1 MLQASFAFR
10 AVEPQ
15 QRLPVSL
22 GAVTRWLEKCFTM
35 LMRAIWTGSIA
46 FGLVNVPVKAYGATE
61 DHDIDLHQVHDK
73 DGGRIRYERRCE
85 VCGKKIAY
93 KDLDKAYEDGERSIV
108 LTDEDMDALP
118 ANKGREI
125 EVLQFVPAGQVD
137 PLMLEKSY
145 YLQPDSKSPKAYEL
159 LRRTLQNT
167 EKLAVVR
174 FALRQK
180 TRLGILR
187 VRSKMMVL
195 QAVMWADELRDAE
208 AVAPEKLPRIS
219 EQELKMSAALVDQYS
234 GDFTPDEFQDDY
246 QVQLQALIEAK
257 IEQGEELDTEATFGS
272 QDQDSESGEVI
283 DLMEALKR
291 SINGRNAKA
300 TAKDAKASAR
310 KKQPAKKTAAARKPA
325 KKKAAAKEASSS
337 PHKKKASGSGKKSA

>member
-1 MLQASFAFR
+1 
-10 AVEPQ
+10 
-15 QRLPVSL
+15 
-22 GAVTRWLEKCFTM
+22 
-35 LMRAIWTGSIA
+35 MRAIWTGSIA

-93 KDLDKAYEDGERSIV
+93 KDLDKAYEDGERTIV

-118 ANKGREI
+118 AEKSREI
-125 EVLQFVPAGQVD
+125 EVVQFVPASQVD

-145 YLQPDSKSPKAYEL
+145 YLQADSKSPKAYEL
-159 LRRTLQNT
+159 LRRTLQDT

-187 VRSKMMVL
+187 VRSKVMVL

-208 AVAPEKLPRIS
+208 AVAPEKSPRIS

-234 GDFTPDEFQDDY
+234 SDFTPDEFQDDY

-257 IEQGEELDTEATFGS
+257 IEQGEDLDTEATFGS
-272 QDQDSESGEVI
+272 PDQGSESGEVI

-291 SINGRNAKA
+291 SIDGRNAKA
-300 TAKDAKASAR
+300 PAKAAKDGKASA
-310 KKQPAKKTAAARKPA
+310 AKKPAAKKPA
-325 KKKAAAKEASSS
+325 KKAAAAKKPATKKATAKEASSS

>member
-1 MLQASFAFR
+1 
-10 AVEPQ
+10 
-15 QRLPVSL
+15 
-22 GAVTRWLEKCFTM
+22 
-35 LMRAIWTGSIA
+35 MRAIWTGSIA

-93 KDLDKAYEDGERSIV
+93 KDLDKAFEDGERTIV
-108 LTDEDMDALP
+108 LTDDEMAELP
-118 ANKGREI
+118 AEKSREI
-125 EVLQFVPAGQVD
+125 EVVQFVPADQID

-145 YLQPDSKSPKAYEL
+145 YLQADSTSPKAYEL
-159 LRRTLQNT
+159 LRRTLQDT

-187 VRSKMMVL
+187 VRSTTMVL

-208 AVAPEKLPRIS
+208 ALAPEKSPRIS
-219 EQELKMSAALVDQYS
+219 EQELKMSSSLVEQYS
-234 GDFTPDEFQDDY
+234 GDFTPDQFQDDY
-246 QVQLQALIEAK
+246 QVQLKKLIEAK
-257 IEQGEELDTEATFGS
+257 IEQGEQLDTEATFGEPET
-272 QDQDSESGEVI
+272 SEGSGEVI

-291 SINGRNAKA
+291 SIDGRKAK
-300 TAKDAKASAR
+300 TPNKASTEG
-310 KKQPAKKTAAARKPA
+310 KTSA
-325 KKKAAAKEASSS
+325 KKKASKKGQAKKTETKKSASSS
-337 PHKKKASGSGKKSA
+337 SGKKKASG

>member
-1 MLQASFAFR
+1 M
-10 AVEPQ
+10 P
-15 QRLPVSL
+15 
-22 GAVTRWLEKCFTM
+22 
-35 LMRAIWTGSIA
+35 MRAIWTGSIA

-93 KDLDKAYEDGERSIV
+93 KDLDKAYEDGERTIV

-118 ANKGREI
+118 AEKSREI
-125 EVLQFVPAGQVD
+125 EVVQFVPASQVD

-145 YLQPDSKSPKAYEL
+145 YLQADSQSPKAYEL
-159 LRRTLQNT
+159 LRRTLQDT

-187 VRSKMMVL
+187 VRSKVMVL

-208 AVAPEKLPRIS
+208 AVAPEKSPRIS

-234 GDFTPDEFQDDY
+234 SDFTPHEFQDDY

-257 IEQGEELDTEATFGS
+257 IEQGEDLDTEATFGS
-272 QDQDSESGEVI
+272 PDQSSESGEVI

-291 SINGRNAKA
+291 SIDGRKAKA
-300 TAKDAKASAR
+300 PAQTDEDGKAPAAKKPAAK
-310 KKQPAKKTAAARKPA
+310 KPAKKTAAKKPA
-325 KKKAAAKEASSS
+325 TKKATAKEASSS
-337 PHKKKASGSGKKSA
+337 PHKKEASGSGKKSA

>member
-1 MLQASFAFR
+1 M
-10 AVEPQ
+10 P
-15 QRLPVSL
+15 
-22 GAVTRWLEKCFTM
+22 
-35 LMRAIWTGSIA
+35 MRAIWTGSIA

-93 KDLDKAYEDGERSIV
+93 KDLDKAYEDGERTIV

-118 ANKGREI
+118 AEKSREI
-125 EVLQFVPAGQVD
+125 EVVQFVPASQVD

-145 YLQPDSKSPKAYEL
+145 YLQADSKSPKAYEL
-159 LRRTLQNT
+159 LRRTLQDT

-187 VRSKMMVL
+187 VRSKVMVL

-208 AVAPEKLPRIS
+208 AVAPEKSPRIS

-234 GDFTPDEFQDDY
+234 SDFTPDEFQDDY

-257 IEQGEELDTEATFGS
+257 IEQGEDLDTEATFGS
-272 QDQDSESGEVI
+272 PDQGSESGEVI

-291 SINGRNAKA
+291 SIDGRNAKA
-300 TAKDAKASAR
+300 PAKAAKDGKASA
-310 KKQPAKKTAAARKPA
+310 AKKPAAKKPA
-325 KKKAAAKEASSS
+325 KKAAAAKKPATKKATAKEASSS

>member
-1 MLQASFAFR
+1 M
-10 AVEPQ
+10 P
-15 QRLPVSL
+15 
-22 GAVTRWLEKCFTM
+22 
-35 LMRAIWTGSIA
+35 MRAIWTGSIA

-93 KDLDKAYEDGERSIV
+93 KDLDKAYEDGERTIV

-118 ANKGREI
+118 AEKSREI
-125 EVLQFVPAGQVD
+125 EVVQFVPASQVD

-145 YLQPDSKSPKAYEL
+145 YLQADSKSPKAYEL
-159 LRRTLQNT
+159 LRRTLQDT

-187 VRSKMMVL
+187 VRSKVMVL
-195 QAVMWADELRDAE
+195 QAVMWSDELREAE
-208 AVAPEKLPRIS
+208 AVAAEKSPRIS

-234 GDFTPDEFQDDY
+234 SDFTPDEFQDDY

-257 IEQGEELDTEATFGS
+257 IEQGEDMDTEATFGS
-272 QDQDSESGEVI
+272 QDQGSESGEVI

-291 SINGRNAKA
+291 SIDGRNAKA
-300 TAKDAKASAR
+300 PAKAAKDGKASAA
-310 KKQPAKKTAAARKPA
+310 KKSAAKKPAKKTAAPKKPA
-325 KKKAAAKEASSS
+325 TKKAAAKEASSS

>member
-1 MLQASFAFR
+1 M
-10 AVEPQ
+10 P
-15 QRLPVSL
+15 
-22 GAVTRWLEKCFTM
+22 
-35 LMRAIWTGSIA
+35 MRAIWTGSIA

-93 KDLDKAYEDGERSIV
+93 KDLDKAYEDGERTIV

-118 ANKGREI
+118 AEKSREI
-125 EVLQFVPAGQVD
+125 EVVQFVPASQVD

-145 YLQPDSKSPKAYEL
+145 YLQADSKSPKAYEL
-159 LRRTLQNT
+159 LRRTLQDT

-187 VRSKMMVL
+187 VRSKVMVL
-195 QAVMWADELRDAE
+195 QAVMWSDELRDAE
-208 AVAPEKLPRIS
+208 AVAAEKSPRIS

-234 GDFTPDEFQDDY
+234 SDFTPDEFQDDY

-257 IEQGEELDTEATFGS
+257 IEQGEDMDTEATFGS
-272 QDQDSESGEVI
+272 QDQGSESGEVI

-291 SINGRNAKA
+291 SIDGRNAKA
-300 TAKDAKASAR
+300 PAKAAKDGKASAA
-310 KKQPAKKTAAARKPA
+310 KKSAAKKPAKKTAAPKKPA
-325 KKKAAAKEASSS
+325 TKKAAAKEASSS

>member
-1 MLQASFAFR
+1 
-10 AVEPQ
+10 
-15 QRLPVSL
+15 
-22 GAVTRWLEKCFTM
+22 
-35 LMRAIWTGSIA
+35 MRAIWTGSIA

-93 KDLDKAYEDGERSIV
+93 KDLDKAYEDGERTIV

-118 ANKGREI
+118 AEKSREI
-125 EVLQFVPAGQVD
+125 EVVQFVPAGQVD

-145 YLQPDSKSPKAYEL
+145 YLQADSKSPKAYEL
-159 LRRTLQNT
+159 LRRTLQDT

-187 VRSKMMVL
+187 VRSKVMVL

-208 AVAPEKLPRIS
+208 AVAPEKSPRIS
-219 EQELKMSAALVDQYS
+219 EQELKMSASLVDQYS
-234 GDFTPDEFQDDY
+234 SDFTPDEFQDDY

-257 IEQGEELDTEATFGS
+257 IEQGEDLDTEATFGS
-272 QDQDSESGEVI
+272 PDQDSESGEVI

-291 SINGRNAKA
+291 SIDGRNAKA
-300 TAKDAKASAR
+300 PAKAAKDG
-310 KKQPAKKTAAARKPA
+310 KTAAAEKPAAKKPA
-325 KKKAAAKEASSS
+325 KKPAKKAAAAKKPATKKATAKEASSS

>member
-1 MLQASFAFR
+1 M
-10 AVEPQ
+10 P
-15 QRLPVSL
+15 
-22 GAVTRWLEKCFTM
+22 
-35 LMRAIWTGSIA
+35 MRAIWTGSIA

-61 DHDIDLHQVHDK
+61 DHDIDLHQVHDR

-93 KDLDKAYEDGERSIV
+93 KDLDKAYEDGERTIV

-118 ANKGREI
+118 AEKSREI
-125 EVLQFVPAGQVD
+125 EVVQFIPADQVD

-145 YLQPDSKSPKAYEL
+145 YLQADSKSPKAYEL
-159 LRRTLQNT
+159 LRRTLENT

-187 VRSKMMVL
+187 VRSKVMVL

-208 AVAPEKLPRIS
+208 QVAPEKSPRIS

-234 GDFTPDEFQDDY
+234 TDFTPEEFQDDY
-246 QVQLQALIEAK
+246 QLQLQALIEAK

-272 QDQDSESGEVI
+272 EERGSDSGEVI

-291 SINGRNAKA
+291 SIEGRKSKA
-300 TAKDAKASAR
+300 GSKAEQG
-310 KKQPAKKTAAARKPA
+310 KELPAKKAPAKKSEAKRTAAARKPA

>member
-1 MLQASFAFR
+1 
-10 AVEPQ
+10 
-15 QRLPVSL
+15 
-22 GAVTRWLEKCFTM
+22 
-35 LMRAIWTGSIA
+35 MRAIWTGSIA

-93 KDLDKAYEDGERSIV
+93 KDLDKAYEDGERTIV

-118 ANKGREI
+118 AEKSREI
-125 EVLQFVPAGQVD
+125 EVVQFVPASQVD

-145 YLQPDSKSPKAYEL
+145 YLQADSKSPKAYEL
-159 LRRTLQNT
+159 LRRTLQDT

-187 VRSKMMVL
+187 VRSKVMVL

-208 AVAPEKLPRIS
+208 AVAPEKSPRIS

-234 GDFTPDEFQDDY
+234 SDFTPHEFQDDY

-257 IEQGEELDTEATFGS
+257 IEQGEDLDTEATFGS
-272 QDQDSESGEVI
+272 PDQSSESGEVI

-291 SINGRNAKA
+291 SIDGRKAKA
-300 TAKDAKASAR
+300 PAKAAKDGKASA
-310 KKQPAKKTAAARKPA
+310 AKKPAAKKPA
-325 KKKAAAKEASSS
+325 KKAAAATKPATKKATAKEASSS

>member
-1 MLQASFAFR
+1 M
-10 AVEPQ
+10 P
-15 QRLPVSL
+15 
-22 GAVTRWLEKCFTM
+22 
-35 LMRAIWTGSIA
+35 MRAIWTGSIA

-85 VCGKKIAY
+85 ACGKKIAY
-93 KDLDKAYEDGERSIV
+93 KDLDKAYEDGERTIV

-118 ANKGREI
+118 AEKSREI
-125 EVLQFVPAGQVD
+125 EVVQFVPAGQVD

-145 YLQPDSKSPKAYEL
+145 YLQADSKSPKAYEL
-159 LRRTLQNT
+159 LRRTLQET

-187 VRSKMMVL
+187 VRSKVMVL
-195 QAVMWADELRDAE
+195 QAVMWSDELRDAE
-208 AVAPEKLPRIS
+208 AVAAEKSPRIS

-234 GDFTPDEFQDDY
+234 SDFTPDEFQDDY

-257 IEQGEELDTEATFGS
+257 IEQGEDLDTEATFGS
-272 QDQDSESGEVI
+272 PDQGSESGEVI

-291 SINGRNAKA
+291 SIDGRNAKA
-300 TAKDAKASAR
+300 PAKAAKDGKASAA
-310 KKQPAKKTAAARKPA
+310 KKSAAKKPAKKAAAAKKPA
-325 KKKAAAKEASSS
+325 TKKAAAKEASSS

>member
-1 MLQASFAFR
+1 M
-10 AVEPQ
+10 P
-15 QRLPVSL
+15 
-22 GAVTRWLEKCFTM
+22 
-35 LMRAIWTGSIA
+35 MRAIWTGSIA

-93 KDLDKAYEDGERSIV
+93 KDLDKAYEDGERTIV

-118 ANKGREI
+118 AEKSREI
-125 EVLQFVPAGQVD
+125 EVVQFVPASQVD

-145 YLQPDSKSPKAYEL
+145 YLQADSKSPKAYEL
-159 LRRTLQNT
+159 LRRTLQDT

-187 VRSKMMVL
+187 VRSKVMVL

-208 AVAPEKLPRIS
+208 AVAPEKSPRIS

-234 GDFTPDEFQDDY
+234 SDFTPHEFQDDY

-257 IEQGEELDTEATFGS
+257 IEQGEDLDTEATFGS
-272 QDQDSESGEVI
+272 PDQSSESGEVI

-291 SINGRNAKA
+291 SIDGRKAKA
-300 TAKDAKASAR
+300 PAKAAKDGKAAAAKKPAA
-310 KKQPAKKTAAARKPA
+310 KKPAKKTAAKKPA
-325 KKKAAAKEASSS
+325 TKKATAKEASSS

>member
-1 MLQASFAFR
+1 
-10 AVEPQ
+10 
-15 QRLPVSL
+15 
-22 GAVTRWLEKCFTM
+22 
-35 LMRAIWTGSIA
+35 MRAIWTGSIA

-93 KDLDKAYEDGERSIV
+93 KDLDKAYEDGERTIV

-118 ANKGREI
+118 AEKSREI
-125 EVLQFVPAGQVD
+125 EVVQFVPASQVD

-145 YLQPDSKSPKAYEL
+145 YLQADSKSPKAYEL
-159 LRRTLQNT
+159 LRRTLQDT

-187 VRSKMMVL
+187 VRSKVMVL

-208 AVAPEKLPRIS
+208 AVAPEKSPRIS

-234 GDFTPDEFQDDY
+234 SDFTPHEFQDDY

-257 IEQGEELDTEATFGS
+257 IEQGEDLDTEATFGS
-272 QDQDSESGEVI
+272 PDQGSESGEVI

-291 SINGRNAKA
+291 SIDGRKAKA
-300 TAKDAKASAR
+300 PAKAAKDGKAAAAKKPAA
-310 KKQPAKKTAAARKPA
+310 KKTAAKKPAAKKPAAKKTAAAKKPA
-325 KKKAAAKEASSS
+325 TKKPATKKATAKEASSS

>member
-1 MLQASFAFR
+1 
-10 AVEPQ
+10 
-15 QRLPVSL
+15 
-22 GAVTRWLEKCFTM
+22 
-35 LMRAIWTGSIA
+35 MRAIWTGSIA

-93 KDLDKAYEDGERSIV
+93 KDLDKAYEDGERTIV

-118 ANKGREI
+118 AEKSREI
-125 EVLQFVPAGQVD
+125 EVVQFVPASQVD

-145 YLQPDSKSPKAYEL
+145 YLQADSKSPKAYEL
-159 LRRTLQNT
+159 LRRTLQDT

-187 VRSKMMVL
+187 VRSKVMVL

-208 AVAPEKLPRIS
+208 AVAPEKSPRIS

-234 GDFTPDEFQDDY
+234 SDFTPQEFQDDY

-257 IEQGEELDTEATFGS
+257 IEQGEDLDTEATFGS
-272 QDQDSESGEVI
+272 PDQDSESGEVI

-291 SINGRNAKA
+291 SIDGRNAKA
-300 TAKDAKASAR
+300 PAKAAKDGKASA
-310 KKQPAKKTAAARKPA
+310 AKKPAAKKPA
-325 KKKAAAKEASSS
+325 KKAAAAKKPATKKATAKEASSS

>member
-1 MLQASFAFR
+1 M
-10 AVEPQ
+10 P
-15 QRLPVSL
+15 
-22 GAVTRWLEKCFTM
+22 
-35 LMRAIWTGSIA
+35 MRAIWTGSIA

-93 KDLDKAYEDGERSIV
+93 KDLDKAYEDGERTIV

-118 ANKGREI
+118 AEKSREI
-125 EVLQFVPAGQVD
+125 EVVQFVPASQVD

-145 YLQPDSKSPKAYEL
+145 YLQADSKSPKAYEL
-159 LRRTLQNT
+159 LRRTLQDT

-187 VRSKMMVL
+187 VRSKVMVL
-195 QAVMWADELRDAE
+195 QAVMWSDELRDAE
-208 AVAPEKLPRIS
+208 AVAAEKSPRIS

-234 GDFTPDEFQDDY
+234 SDFTPDEFQDDY

-257 IEQGEELDTEATFGS
+257 IEQGEDLDTEATFGS
-272 QDQDSESGEVI
+272 QDQGSESGEVI

-291 SINGRNAKA
+291 SIDGRNAKA
-300 TAKDAKASAR
+300 PAKAAKDGKASAA
-310 KKQPAKKTAAARKPA
+310 KKSAAKKPAKKTAAPKKPA
-325 KKKAAAKEASSS
+325 TKKATAKEASSS

>member
-1 MLQASFAFR
+1 
-10 AVEPQ
+10 
-15 QRLPVSL
+15 
-22 GAVTRWLEKCFTM
+22 
-35 LMRAIWTGSIA
+35 MRAIWTGSIA

-61 DHDIDLHQVHDK
+61 DHDIDLHQVHGK

-93 KDLDKAYEDGERSIV
+93 KDLDKAYEDGERTIV

-118 ANKGREI
+118 AEKSREI
-125 EVLQFVPAGQVD
+125 EVIQFVPAGQVD

-145 YLQPDSKSPKAYEL
+145 YLQADSKSPKAYEL
-159 LRRTLQNT
+159 LRRTLQDT

-187 VRSKMMVL
+187 VRSKVMVL
-195 QAVMWADELRDAE
+195 QAVMWSDELRDAE
-208 AVAPEKLPRIS
+208 AVAAEKSPRIS

-234 GDFTPDEFQDDY
+234 SDFTPDEFQDDY

-257 IEQGEELDTEATFGS
+257 IEQGEDLDTEATFGS
-272 QDQDSESGEVI
+272 QDQGSESGEVI

-291 SINGRNAKA
+291 SIDGRNAKSPA
-300 TAKDAKASAR
+300 KAAKDGKASAA
-310 KKQPAKKTAAARKPA
+310 KKSAAKKPAKKTAAAKKPA
-325 KKKAAAKEASSS
+325 TKKAAAKEASSS

>member
-1 MLQASFAFR
+1 M
-10 AVEPQ
+10 P
-15 QRLPVSL
+15 
-22 GAVTRWLEKCFTM
+22 
-35 LMRAIWTGSIA
+35 MRAIWTGSIA

-93 KDLDKAYEDGERSIV
+93 KDLDKAYEDGERTIV

-118 ANKGREI
+118 AEKSREI
-125 EVLQFVPAGQVD
+125 EVVQFVPAGQVD

-145 YLQPDSKSPKAYEL
+145 YLQADSKSPKAYEL
-159 LRRTLQNT
+159 LRRTLQDT

-187 VRSKMMVL
+187 VRSKVMVL
-195 QAVMWADELRDAE
+195 QAVMWSDELRDAE
-208 AVAPEKLPRIS
+208 AVAAEKSPRIS

-234 GDFTPDEFQDDY
+234 SDFTPDEFQDDY
-246 QVQLQALIEAK
+246 QVQLQALIKAK
-257 IEQGEELDTEATFGS
+257 IEQGEDLDTEATFGS
-272 QDQDSESGEVI
+272 QDQGSESGEVI

-291 SINGRNAKA
+291 SIDGRSAKA
-300 TAKDAKASAR
+300 PAKAAKDGKASAA
-310 KKQPAKKTAAARKPA
+310 KKSAAKKPAKKTAAPKKPA
-325 KKKAAAKEASSS
+325 TKKAAAKEASSS

>member
-1 MLQASFAFR
+1 
-10 AVEPQ
+10 
-15 QRLPVSL
+15 
-22 GAVTRWLEKCFTM
+22 
-35 LMRAIWTGSIA
+35 MRAIWTGSIA

-93 KDLDKAYEDGERSIV
+93 KDLDKAYEDGERTIV

-118 ANKGREI
+118 AEKSREI
-125 EVLQFVPAGQVD
+125 EVVQFVPASQVD

-145 YLQPDSKSPKAYEL
+145 YLQADSKSPKAYEL
-159 LRRTLQNT
+159 LRRTLQDT

-187 VRSKMMVL
+187 VRSKVMVL

-208 AVAPEKLPRIS
+208 AVAPEKSPRIS

-234 GDFTPDEFQDDY
+234 SDFTPDEFQDDY

-257 IEQGEELDTEATFGS
+257 IEQGEDLDTEATFGS
-272 QDQDSESGEVI
+272 PDQGSESGEVI

-291 SINGRNAKA
+291 SIDGRNAKA
-300 TAKDAKASAR
+300 PAKAAKDGKAAAAKKPAA
-310 KKQPAKKTAAARKPA
+310 KKPAKKTAAAKKPA
-325 KKKAAAKEASSS
+325 TKKPATKKATAKEASSS

>member
-1 MLQASFAFR
+1 M
-10 AVEPQ
+10 P
-15 QRLPVSL
+15 
-22 GAVTRWLEKCFTM
+22 
-35 LMRAIWTGSIA
+35 MRAIWTGSIA

-85 VCGKKIAY
+85 ACGKKIAY
-93 KDLDKAYEDGERSIV
+93 KDLDKAYEDGERTIV

-118 ANKGREI
+118 AEKSREI
-125 EVLQFVPAGQVD
+125 EVVQFVPAGQVD

-145 YLQPDSKSPKAYEL
+145 YLQADSKSPKAYEL
-159 LRRTLQNT
+159 LRRTLQET

-187 VRSKMMVL
+187 VRSKVMVL
-195 QAVMWADELRDAE
+195 QAVMWSDELRDAE
-208 AVAPEKLPRIS
+208 AVAAEKSPRIS

-234 GDFTPDEFQDDY
+234 SDFTPDEFQDDY

-257 IEQGEELDTEATFGS
+257 IEQGEDLDTEATFGS

-291 SINGRNAKA
+291 SIDGRNAKSPA
-300 TAKDAKASAR
+300 KAAKDGKASAA
-310 KKQPAKKTAAARKPA
+310 KKSAAKKPAKKTAAAKKPA
-325 KKKAAAKEASSS
+325 TKKAAAKEASSS

>member
-1 MLQASFAFR
+1 M
-10 AVEPQ
+10 P
-15 QRLPVSL
+15 
-22 GAVTRWLEKCFTM
+22 
-35 LMRAIWTGSIA
+35 MRAIWTGSIA

-93 KDLDKAYEDGERSIV
+93 KDLDKAYEDGERTIV

-118 ANKGREI
+118 AEKSREI
-125 EVLQFVPAGQVD
+125 EVVQFVPAGQVD

-145 YLQPDSKSPKAYEL
+145 YLQADSKSPKAYEL
-159 LRRTLQNT
+159 LRRTLQDT

-187 VRSKMMVL
+187 VRSKVMVL

-208 AVAPEKLPRIS
+208 AVAAEKSPRIS

-234 GDFTPDEFQDDY
+234 SDFTPDEFQDDY

-257 IEQGEELDTEATFGS
+257 IEQGEDLDTEATFGS
-272 QDQDSESGEVI
+272 QDQGSESGEVI

-291 SINGRNAKA
+291 SIDGRNAKVPA
-300 TAKDAKASAR
+300 KAAKDGKASAA
-310 KKQPAKKTAAARKPA
+310 KKPAAKKPAKKTAAAKKPA
-325 KKKAAAKEASSS
+325 TKKPATKKAAAKEASSS

>member
-1 MLQASFAFR
+1 
-10 AVEPQ
+10 
-15 QRLPVSL
+15 
-22 GAVTRWLEKCFTM
+22 
-35 LMRAIWTGSIA
+35 MRAIWTGSIA

-93 KDLDKAYEDGERSIV
+93 KDLDKVFEDGERTIV
-108 LTDEDMDALP
+108 LTDEEMEELP
-118 ANKGREI
+118 AEKSREI
-125 EVLQFVPAGQVD
+125 EVVQFVPADQID

-145 YLQPDSKSPKAYEL
+145 YLQADSTSPKAYEL
-159 LRRTLQNT
+159 LRRTLQDT

-187 VRSKMMVL
+187 VRSTTMVL

-208 AVAPEKLPRIS
+208 ALAPEKSPRIS
-219 EQELKMSAALVDQYS
+219 EQELKMSSSLVEQYS
-234 GDFTPDEFQDDY
+234 GDFTPDQFQDDY
-246 QVQLQALIEAK
+246 QVQLKKLIEAK
-257 IEQGEELDTEATFGS
+257 IEQGEQLDTEATFGEPET
-272 QDQDSESGEVI
+272 SEGSGEVI

-291 SINGRNAKA
+291 SIDGRKAK
-300 TAKDAKASAR
+300 TPNKASTEGKTSAM
-310 KKQPAKKTAAARKPA
+310 KKASKKGQAKKTET
-325 KKKAAAKEASSS
+325 KKSASSS
-337 PHKKKASGSGKKSA
+337 SGKKKASG

>member
-1 MLQASFAFR
+1 M
-10 AVEPQ
+10 P
-15 QRLPVSL
+15 
-22 GAVTRWLEKCFTM
+22 
-35 LMRAIWTGSIA
+35 MRAIWTGSIA

-93 KDLDKAYEDGERSIV
+93 KDLDKAYEDGERTIV

-118 ANKGREI
+118 AEKSREI
-125 EVLQFVPAGQVD
+125 EVVQFVPASQVD

-145 YLQPDSKSPKAYEL
+145 YLQADSKSPKAYEL
-159 LRRTLQNT
+159 LRRTLQDT

-187 VRSKMMVL
+187 VRSKVMVL

-208 AVAPEKLPRIS
+208 AVAPEKSPRIS

-234 GDFTPDEFQDDY
+234 SDFTPHEFQDDY

-257 IEQGEELDTEATFGS
+257 IEQGEDLDTEATFGS
-272 QDQDSESGEVI
+272 PDQSSESGEVI

-291 SINGRNAKA
+291 SIDGRKAKA
-300 TAKDAKASAR
+300 PAKAAKDGKASA
-310 KKQPAKKTAAARKPA
+310 AKKPAAKKPA
-325 KKKAAAKEASSS
+325 KKAAAATKPATKKATAKEASSS